1 MLHQPGI
8 VISSLDLE
16 RLENLLNT
24 LPNKNKDV
32 AGKTSLEVEL
42 ERAVIVDSK
51 MVPNN
56 IVSMN
61 SLVRFTVSSSK
72 ESFELTL
79 VYPKDMKKD
88 GSTISVLAPVGSA
101 MLGLK
106 EGDQIDWPS
115 PDGKPVKVIIEKI
128 LYQPERSGDLH
139 R

>member
-1 MLHQPGI
+1 MLHQPSI
-8 VISSLDLE
+8 VITSHDLE

-24 LPNKNKDV
+24 IPNEEKDF
-32 AGKTSLEVEL
+32 AGKTSLGVEL

-51 MVPNN
+51 LLPNN

-72 ESFELTL
+72 ESFALTL

-88 GSTISVLAPVGSA
+88 GSTISILAPVGSA

-115 PDGKPVKVIIEKI
+115 PDGKPVKVIIERV